1 LIHASTLQIRKENT
15 MANTTTQPT
24 TEREHYLST
33 FEREY
38 QCTLRILK
46 AYPANQAQYK
56 PAERS
61 NTAMQTAW
69 TLVISQFV
77 TEPILTA
84 TTLAPQQ
91 PPPAPGDWSTL
102 VSTFEQAHKDATKR
116 LTAMPDSVFTSTFVM
131 AAGPKGATATIR
143 RADALWMML
152 FDTVHHRGQLSV
164 YLRATGAKVPS
175 IYGPSGDEPWM

>member
-1 LIHASTLQIRKENT
+1 
-15 MANTTTQPT
+15 MANTTSTT
-24 TEREHYLST
+24 TSTERSAYLDA

-38 QCTLRILK
+38 AITLRVLK
-46 AYPANQAQYK
+46 AYPANKNQYK

-61 NTAMQTAW
+61 NTATETAW
-69 TLVISQFV
+69 TLVVSQFV
-77 TEPILTA
+77 TEPILTVPK
-84 TTLAPQQ
+84 LEPQS
-91 PPPAPGDWSTL
+91 PPPAPNDWNAL

-116 LTAMPDSVFTSTFVM
+116 LKAMSEETFQSTITMPV
-131 AAGPKGATATIR
+131 GPGGATAPFR

-175 IYGPSGDEPWM
+175 IYGPSGDEPWY

>member
-1 LIHASTLQIRKENT
+1 
-15 MANTTTQPT
+15 MANTSTTT
-24 TEREHYLST
+24 ATERQTYLDT
-33 FEREY
+33 FTREA
-38 QCTLRILK
+38 QTTLRVLK
-46 AYPANQAQYK
+46 AYPADKAGYK

-77 TEPILTA
+77 TEPILTIPK
-84 TTLAPQQ
+84 LVPQP
-91 PPPAPGDWSTL
+91 PPPAPADWTTL
-102 VSTFEQAHKDATKR
+102 VATFEQAHKDATKR
-116 LTAMPDSVFTSTFVM
+116 LTSMSDAVYQSPIELAV
-131 AAGPKGATATIR
+131 GKGVTAPVR

-175 IYGPSGDEPWM
+175 IYGGSGDEPWI